1 MWIIVV
7 QINNLKIY
15 IHKTADVEK
24 IGISFGIF
32 NNIGTIYHKPK
43 TSQLYQGFIGFRA
56 GDKIGWR
63 IIILKCNIFLLGTIF
78 L

>member
-24 IGISFGIF
+24 LGISFGIF
-32 NNIGTIYHKPK
+32 NNIGTIYHNLK
-43 TSQLYQGFIGFRA
+43 TPQLLSGIYRV
-56 GDKIGWR
+56 
-63 IIILKCNIFLLGTIF
+63 
-78 L
+78 